1 MVLDGRGRTEPAV
14 VEIGASGSSKY
25 RCDRVYESAR
35 TKVDEKRREELL
47 LAAIETE
54 NARSYLVVRKLV
66 RREEPRDEDFEE
78 VKDVRKERGQ
88 SSDD

>member
-1 MVLDGRGRTEPAV
+1 MRNG
-14 VEIGASGSSKY
+14 
-25 RCDRVYESAR
+25 
-35 TKVDEKRREELL
+35 EKNCFWRQSERK
-47 LAAIETE
+47 